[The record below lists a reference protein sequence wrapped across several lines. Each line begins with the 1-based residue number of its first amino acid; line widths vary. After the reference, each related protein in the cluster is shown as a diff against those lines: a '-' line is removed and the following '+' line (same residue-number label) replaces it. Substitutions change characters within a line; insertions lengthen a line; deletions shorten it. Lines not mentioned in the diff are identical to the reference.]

1 MEAQPLVSI
10 IMPSLNQV
18 EFIEQAIDSVLNQP
32 YKKVELI
39 ISDGSSN
46 DGTVKL
52 LRKKQTMD
60 SRIKWTS
67 EKDTGPANALNKAL
81 LKTKGTIIGWLNSD
95 DLYQIDTIQQSVQ
108 YFNKHPNKLMLYG
121 EGEHI
126 DEQGK
131 FINNYP
137 THPPTATIQQ
147 FRQGCFICQ
156 PTVFFKRTMTVLL
169 GQFDEK
175 LKTAFD
181 FDYWLRA
188 FSAFSERIGYINQV
202 RASSRLHQNCI
213 TQRMR
218 RTVALESMKVLSK
231 YIGVASTN
239 VQWVLTYIDEII
251 EEKQKKRVDIL
262 LEFDSIIQD
271 VSPYLVEQELNIF
284 SSIVKQRINQIE

>member
-39 ISDGSSN
+39 ISDGGSN
-46 DGTVKL
+46 DRTIEL
-52 LRKKQTMD
+52 LIKKQAMD

-81 LKTKGTIIGWLNSD
+81 LSTKGTIIGWLNSD
-95 DLYQIDTIQQSVQ
+95 DLYQVDTIQQSVQ
-108 YFNKHPNKLMLYG
+108 YFKEHPSKLMLYG

-126 DEQGK
+126 DEQGQ

-137 THPPTATIQQ
+137 THPPTTTIQQ

-169 GQFDEK
+169 GQFDER

-181 FDYWLRA
+181 FDYWLKA
-188 FSAFSERIGYINQV
+188 FSAFPERIGYINQV

-218 RTVALESMKVLSK
+218 RTVTVESMKVLSK
-231 YIGVASTN
+231 YIGVAFANT
-239 VQWVLTYIDEII
+239 QWILTYIDELI
-251 EEKQKKRVDIL
+251 EQKQKMESVL
-262 LEFDSIIQD
+262 SEFDSIVD
-271 VSPYLVEQELNIF
+271 DASPYIVEQELTIF